1 MNNKLT
7 LPHTAWIALVA
18 SLGAVSPVLGQDNT
32 VVQQKK
38 TAQSQTA
45 DQIFTN
51 ADIYGHRESDSI
63 VTHRG
68 KIIFIGEHS
77 QAKAFQ
83 GQNTDVI
90 DLENAFVLPGFID
103 NHNHVFEAAS
113 ELGGNCELDS
123 EATLEEQIP
132 YLEACKIN
140 AETDGRGWLMGYGFS
155 LESTLDSDY
164 DYTPLEIIDSIFPD
178 RPVVIMEQTSHSMWV
193 NSKALKIARISQQS
207 PDPQGGAYLKD
218 PDSGKLNGILLDNA
232 GDQIMEMAW
241 NSQSELFEQ
250 SYQGLMFGLEEA
262 TAHGITTIGD
272 GRMYWKRGW
281 YDVWLE
287 AEQNQ
292 DLTARVSLRPWVY
305 PSMAIP
311 SQLEVFEKM
320 YSDDK
325 NRLLLV
331 DQVKMYSDGIFING
345 TAKTLAP
352 YLDTYLPQ
360 SPNGLNYIPPAQMK
374 EWLTALDKIG
384 FSAHIHAIGD
394 GAVRESLDAIES
406 VRKQGSQKPY
416 TLTHIELIND
426 EDVPRFKKQL
436 NVSADFQ
443 VGSDYV
449 ARHQHQ
455 WAEAF
460 LGARRAKAMMNLD
473 AILKTDANI
482 TLSSDWNVH
491 DINPLVGIA
500 NSLIMG
506 KTGLT
511 DIYTAI
517 DAYTLN
523 AAKSLGIED
532 ITGSIEVGKS
542 ADFAILDRDITTVS
556 ARQIAKTQ
564 VLMTVLRG
572 DVVYEKWNQQTRRI
586 GYHHTNENEPA
597 YSAGS
602 SVIHICILVLLRVG
616 LF

>member
-7 LPHTAWIALVA
+7 LPRTALAALVTM
-18 SLGAVSPVLGQDNT
+18 LGAVSPALAQAESAV
-32 VVQQKK
+32 
-38 TAQSQTA
+38 QSQAA

-63 VTHRG
+63 VTHDG
-68 KIIFIGEHS
+68 KIIFIGDLE
-77 QAKAFQ
+77 QTKTFQ

-90 DLENAFVLPGFID
+90 DLGNAFVLPGFID

-113 ELGGNCELDS
+113 ELGGACELDS

-140 AETDGRGWLMGYGFS
+140 ADSNGRGWLMGYGFS
-155 LESTLDSDY
+155 LESTLNSDSE
-164 DYTPLEIIDSIFPD
+164 YTPLEIIDSVFPD

-193 NSKALKIARISQQS
+193 NSKALKIARISPQS

-218 PDSGKLNGILLDNA
+218 PASGKLNGILLDNA

-250 SYQGLMFGLEEA
+250 SYQGLMYGLEEA
-262 TAHGITTIGD
+262 AAHGITTIGD

-305 PSMAIP
+305 PSMAMP

-320 YSDDK
+320 YSDNK
-325 NRLLLV
+325 SRLLLV

-352 YLDTYLPQ
+352 YLDTYLPN

-374 EWLTALDKIG
+374 QWLTALEKIG

-416 TLTHIELIND
+416 TLTHVELIND
-426 EDVPRFKKQL
+426 EDVPRFKQL
-436 NVSADFQ
+436 GVTADFQ

-449 ARHQHQ
+449 AQHDHE
-455 WAEAF
+455 WANAF

-523 AAKSLGIED
+523 AAKSLGIDD
-532 ITGSIEVGKS
+532 ITGTIEVGKS
-542 ADFAILDRDITTVS
+542 ADFAILDKDITTLS
-556 ARQIAKTQ
+556 ARGIAKTQ

-572 DVVYEKWNQQTRRI
+572 DVVYDAS
-586 GYHHTNENEPA
+586 H
-597 YSAGS
+597 
-602 SVIHICILVLLRVG
+602 
-616 LF
+616 

>member
-1 MNNKLT
+1 M
-7 LPHTAWIALVA
+7 AG
-18 SLGAVSPVLGQDNT
+18 SLAMAETS
-32 VVQQKK
+32 
-38 TAQSQTA
+38 S

-51 ADIYGHRESDSI
+51 AIIYGHYESDSI
-63 VTHRG
+63 AIKNG
-68 KIIFIGEHS
+68 KITFIGQKQSALEY
-77 QAKAFQ
+77 A
-83 GQNTDVI
+83 NTDTNII
-90 DLENAFVLPGFID
+90 DLKNAFVLPGFID

-123 EATLEEQIP
+123 EATLEEQIL

-140 AETDGRGWLMGYGFS
+140 AETDGRSWLMGYGFS
-155 LESTLDSDY
+155 LESTLDSDSK
-164 DYTPLEIIDSIFPD
+164 YTPLEIIDSVFPD
-178 RPVVIMEQTSHSMWV
+178 RPVVLMEQTSHSMWV

-218 PDSGKLNGILLDNA
+218 SSTGKLNGILLDNA

-262 TAHGITTIGD
+262 AAHGITTIGD

-325 NRLLLV
+325 SRLLLV

-360 SPNGLNYIPPAQMK
+360 SPNGLNYIPSAQMK
-374 EWLTALDKIG
+374 KWLTALDKIG

-416 TLTHIELIND
+416 TLTHVELIND
-426 EDVPRFKKQL
+426 EDVPRFKQL

-449 ARHQHQ
+449 AKHQHQ

-532 ITGSIEVGKS
+532 VTGSIEVGKS

-556 ARQIAKTQ
+556 ARQVAKTQ

-572 DVVYEKWNQQTRRI
+572 DVVYGK
-586 GYHHTNENEPA
+586 
-597 YSAGS
+597 
-602 SVIHICILVLLRVG
+602 
-616 LF
+616 

>member
-1 MNNKLT
+1 MKMHSKLKVRLLKQLVCT
-7 LPHTAWIALVA
+7 MGLATSLTVTASDSRV
-18 SLGAVSPVLGQDNT
+18 
-32 VVQQKK
+32 
-38 TAQSQTA
+38 
-45 DQIFTN
+45 FTD
-51 ADIYGHRESDSI
+51 AIIYGHYESNSI
-63 VTHRG
+63 VTQNG
-68 KIIFIGEHS
+68 KISFIGSEQ
-77 QAKAFQ
+77 QARQFASSDAEF
-83 GQNTDVI
+83 I
-90 DLENAFVLPGFID
+90 DLKQNFVLPGFID

-113 ELGGNCELDS
+113 ELGGTCELDS

-140 AETDGRGWLMGYGFS
+140 ADTVGRGWLMGYGFS
-155 LESTLDSDY
+155 LESTLDSDSE
-164 DYTPLEIIDSIFPD
+164 YTPLEIIDSVFPD

-193 NSKALKIARISQQS
+193 NSKALKIARISPQS

-218 PDSGKLNGILLDNA
+218 PASGKLNGILLDNA
-232 GDQIMEMAW
+232 GDQVMEMTW

-250 SYQGLMFGLEEA
+250 SYQGLMYGLEEA
-262 TAHGITTIGD
+262 AAHGITTIGD

-305 PSMAIP
+305 PSMAMP

-320 YSDDK
+320 YSDNK
-325 NRLLLV
+325 SRLLLV
-331 DQVKMYSDGIFING
+331 EQVKMYSDGIFING

-352 YLDTYLPQ
+352 YLDTYLPS

-374 EWLTALDKIG
+374 QWLTALEKIG

-416 TLTHIELIND
+416 TLTHVELIND
-426 EDVPRFKKQL
+426 EDVPRFKQL
-436 NVSADFQ
+436 GVTADFQ

-532 ITGSIEVGKS
+532 VTGSIEVGKS
-542 ADFAILDRDITTVS
+542 ADFAILDKDITTLS
-556 ARQIAKTQ
+556 ARGIAKTQ

-572 DVVYEKWNQQTRRI
+572 DVVYQNGE
-586 GYHHTNENEPA
+586 
-597 YSAGS
+597 
-602 SVIHICILVLLRVG
+602 
-616 LF
+616 

>member
-7 LPHTAWIALVA
+7 LPRTALAALVTM
-18 SLGAVSPVLGQDNT
+18 LGAVSPALAQAESAV
-32 VVQQKK
+32 
-38 TAQSQTA
+38 QSQAA

-63 VTHRG
+63 VTHDG
-68 KIIFIGEHS
+68 KIIFIGDLE
-77 QAKAFQ
+77 QTKTFQ

-90 DLENAFVLPGFID
+90 DLGNAFVLPGFID

-113 ELGGNCELDS
+113 ELGGACELDS

-140 AETDGRGWLMGYGFS
+140 ADSNGRGWLMGYGFS
-155 LESTLDSDY
+155 LESTLNSDSE
-164 DYTPLEIIDSIFPD
+164 YTPLEIIDSVFPD

-193 NSKALKIARISQQS
+193 NSKALKIARISPQS

-218 PDSGKLNGILLDNA
+218 PASGKLNGILLDNA
-232 GDQIMEMAW
+232 GDQVMEMAW

-250 SYQGLMFGLEEA
+250 SYQGLMYGLEEA
-262 TAHGITTIGD
+262 AAHGITTIGD

-305 PSMAIP
+305 PSMAMP

-325 NRLLLV
+325 SRLLLV

-352 YLDTYLPQ
+352 YLDTYLPN

-374 EWLTALDKIG
+374 QWLTALEKIG

-416 TLTHIELIND
+416 TLTHVELIND
-426 EDVPRFKKQL
+426 VDVPRFKQL
-436 NVSADFQ
+436 GVTADFQ

-449 ARHQHQ
+449 AQHDHE
-455 WAEAF
+455 WANAF

-506 KTGLT
+506 KSGLT

-523 AAKSLGIED
+523 AAKSLGIEN

-542 ADFAILDRDITTVS
+542 ADFTILDKDITTLS
-556 ARQIAKTQ
+556 ARGIAKTQ

-572 DVVYEKWNQQTRRI
+572 DVVYDAS
-586 GYHHTNENEPA
+586 H
-597 YSAGS
+597 
-602 SVIHICILVLLRVG
+602 
-616 LF
+616 

>member
-7 LPHTAWIALVA
+7 LPRTAWIALLA
-18 SLGAVSPVLGQDNT
+18 SLGAVSPAFGQDNT
-32 VVQQKK
+32 VVQEKT

-63 VTHRG
+63 VTHKG
-68 KIIFIGEHS
+68 KIIFIGERS

-83 GQNTDVI
+83 GQSTDVI

-155 LESTLDSDY
+155 LESTLDSDSE
-164 DYTPLEIIDSIFPD
+164 YTPLEIIDSIFPD

-207 PDPQGGAYLKD
+207 TAPQGGAYLKD
-218 PDSGKLNGILLDNA
+218 SDSGKLNGILLDNA

-262 TAHGITTIGD
+262 AAHGITTIGD

-325 NRLLLV
+325 SRLLLV

-374 EWLTALDKIG
+374 EWLSALDKIG

-426 EDVPRFKKQL
+426 EDVPRFKQL

-443 VGSDYV
+443 VGSDYI
-449 ARHQHQ
+449 AKHQHQ

-517 DAYTLN
+517 DAYTIN
-523 AAKSLGIED
+523 AAKSLGIEGV
-532 ITGSIEVGKS
+532 TGSIEVGKS
-542 ADFAILDRDITTVS
+542 ADFAILDRDITTLS
-556 ARQIAKTQ
+556 ARGIAKTQ

-572 DVVYEKWNQQTRRI
+572 DVVYEK
-586 GYHHTNENEPA
+586 
-597 YSAGS
+597 
-602 SVIHICILVLLRVG
+602 
-616 LF
+616 

>member
-1 MNNKLT
+1 MGLATSLT
-7 LPHTAWIALVA
+7 VTASDSRV
-18 SLGAVSPVLGQDNT
+18 
-32 VVQQKK
+32 
-38 TAQSQTA
+38 
-45 DQIFTN
+45 FTD
-51 ADIYGHRESDSI
+51 AIIYGHYESNSI
-63 VTHRG
+63 VTQNG
-68 KIIFIGEHS
+68 KISFIGSEQ
-77 QAKAFQ
+77 QARQFASSDAEF
-83 GQNTDVI
+83 I
-90 DLENAFVLPGFID
+90 DLKQNFVLPGFID

-113 ELGGNCELDS
+113 ELGGTCELDS
-123 EATLEEQIP
+123 EATLEEQIL

-140 AETDGRGWLMGYGFS
+140 ADTVGRGWLMGYGFS
-155 LESTLDSDY
+155 LESTLDSDSE
-164 DYTPLEIIDSIFPD
+164 YTPLEIIDSVFPD

-193 NSKALKIARISQQS
+193 NSKALKIARISPQS

-218 PDSGKLNGILLDNA
+218 PASGKLNGILLDNA
-232 GDQIMEMAW
+232 GDQVMEMAW

-250 SYQGLMFGLEEA
+250 SYQGLMYGLEEA
-262 TAHGITTIGD
+262 AAHGITTIGD

-305 PSMAIP
+305 PSMAMP

-320 YSDDK
+320 YSDNK
-325 NRLLLV
+325 SRLLLV
-331 DQVKMYSDGIFING
+331 EQVKMYSDGIFING

-352 YLDTYLPQ
+352 YLDTYLPS

-374 EWLTALDKIG
+374 QWLTALEKIG

-416 TLTHIELIND
+416 TLTHVELIND
-426 EDVPRFKKQL
+426 EDVPRFKQL
-436 NVSADFQ
+436 GVTADFQ

-532 ITGSIEVGKS
+532 VTGSIEVGKS
-542 ADFAILDRDITTVS
+542 ADFAILDKDITTLS
-556 ARQIAKTQ
+556 ARGIAKTQ

-572 DVVYEKWNQQTRRI
+572 DVVYQNGE
-586 GYHHTNENEPA
+586 
-597 YSAGS
+597 
-602 SVIHICILVLLRVG
+602 
-616 LF
+616 

>member
-1 MNNKLT
+1 MGLATSLT
-7 LPHTAWIALVA
+7 VTASDSRV
-18 SLGAVSPVLGQDNT
+18 
-32 VVQQKK
+32 
-38 TAQSQTA
+38 
-45 DQIFTN
+45 FTD
-51 ADIYGHRESDSI
+51 AIIYGHYESNSI
-63 VTHRG
+63 VTQNG
-68 KIIFIGEHS
+68 KISFIGSEQ
-77 QAKAFQ
+77 QARQFASSDAEF
-83 GQNTDVI
+83 I
-90 DLENAFVLPGFID
+90 DLKQNFVLPGFID

-113 ELGGNCELDS
+113 ELGGTCELDS

-140 AETDGRGWLMGYGFS
+140 ADTVGRGWLMGYGFS
-155 LESTLDSDY
+155 LESTLDSDSE
-164 DYTPLEIIDSIFPD
+164 YTPLEIIDSVFPD

-193 NSKALKIARISQQS
+193 NSKALKIARISPQS

-218 PDSGKLNGILLDNA
+218 PASGKLNGILLDNA
-232 GDQIMEMAW
+232 GDQVMEMAW

-250 SYQGLMFGLEEA
+250 SYQGLMYGLEEA
-262 TAHGITTIGD
+262 AAHGITTIGD

-305 PSMAIP
+305 PSMALP

-325 NRLLLV
+325 SRLLLV
-331 DQVKMYSDGIFING
+331 EQVKMYSDGIFING

-352 YLDTYLPQ
+352 YLDTYLPS

-374 EWLTALDKIG
+374 QWLTALEKIG

-416 TLTHIELIND
+416 TLTHVELIND
-426 EDVPRFKKQL
+426 EDVPRFKQL
-436 NVSADFQ
+436 GVTADFQ

-449 ARHQHQ
+449 AQHNHE
-455 WAEAF
+455 WANAF

-523 AAKSLGIED
+523 AAKSLGIDD
-532 ITGSIEVGKS
+532 ITGTIEVGKS
-542 ADFAILDRDITTVS
+542 ADFAILDKDITTLS
-556 ARQIAKTQ
+556 ARGIAKTQ

-572 DVVYEKWNQQTRRI
+572 DVVYQNGE
-586 GYHHTNENEPA
+586 
-597 YSAGS
+597 
-602 SVIHICILVLLRVG
+602 
-616 LF
+616 

>member
-7 LPHTAWIALVA
+7 LPRTALAALITM
-18 SLGAVSPVLGQDNT
+18 LGAVSPALAQAESA
-32 VVQQKK
+32 VQNQ
-38 TAQSQTA
+38 AA

-63 VTHRG
+63 VTHNG
-68 KIIFIGEHS
+68 KIIFIGDLE
-77 QAKAFQ
+77 QAKTFQ

-90 DLENAFVLPGFID
+90 DLGNAFVLPGFID
-103 NHNHVFEAAS
+103 NHNHVFESAS
-113 ELGGNCELDS
+113 ELGGTCELDS

-140 AETDGRGWLMGYGFS
+140 ADSNGRGWLMGYGFS
-155 LESTLDSDY
+155 LESTLNSDSE
-164 DYTPLEIIDSIFPD
+164 YTPLEIIDSVFPD

-193 NSKALKIARISQQS
+193 NSKALKIARISPQS

-218 PDSGKLNGILLDNA
+218 PASGKLNGILLDNA

-250 SYQGLMFGLEEA
+250 SYQGLMYGLEEA
-262 TAHGITTIGD
+262 AAHGITTIGD

-305 PSMAIP
+305 PSMAMP

-320 YSDDK
+320 YSDNK
-325 NRLLLV
+325 SRLLLV

-352 YLDTYLPQ
+352 YLDTYLPN

-374 EWLTALDKIG
+374 QWLTALEKIG

-416 TLTHIELIND
+416 TLTHVELIND
-426 EDVPRFKKQL
+426 EDVPRFKQL
-436 NVSADFQ
+436 GVTADFQ

-449 ARHQHQ
+449 AQHDHE
-455 WAEAF
+455 WANAF

-506 KTGLT
+506 KSGLT

-523 AAKSLGIED
+523 AAKSLGIEN
-532 ITGSIEVGKS
+532 ITGSIEVSKS
-542 ADFAILDRDITTVS
+542 ADFTILDKDITTLS
-556 ARQIAKTQ
+556 ARGIAKTQ

-572 DVVYEKWNQQTRRI
+572 DVVYDAS
-586 GYHHTNENEPA
+586 H
-597 YSAGS
+597 
-602 SVIHICILVLLRVG
+602 
-616 LF
+616 

>member
-1 MNNKLT
+1 MIEHLLKKS
-7 LPHTAWIALVA
+7 LPFSVLVGVLYLGTSMVG
-18 SLGAVSPVLGQDNT
+18 SLAMAETS
-32 VVQQKK
+32 
-38 TAQSQTA
+38 S

-51 ADIYGHRESDSI
+51 AIIYGHYESDSI
-63 VTHRG
+63 AIKNG
-68 KIIFIGEHS
+68 KITFIGQKQSALEY
-77 QAKAFQ
+77 A
-83 GQNTDVI
+83 NTDTNII

-155 LESTLDSDY
+155 LESTLDSDSK
-164 DYTPLEIIDSIFPD
+164 YTPLEIIDSVFPD
-178 RPVVIMEQTSHSMWV
+178 RPVVIMEQTSHSMWI
-193 NSKALKIARISQQS
+193 NSKALKIARINQQS
-207 PDPQGGAYLKD
+207 PEPQGGAYLKD
-218 PDSGKLNGILLDNA
+218 SSTGKLNGILLDNA

-262 TAHGITTIGD
+262 AAHGITTIGD

-325 NRLLLV
+325 SRLLLV

-406 VRKQGSQKPY
+406 IRKQGSTKPY
-416 TLTHIELIND
+416 TLTHVELIND
-426 EDVPRFKKQL
+426 EDVPRFKQL

-449 ARHQHQ
+449 AKHQHQ

-517 DAYTLN
+517 DAYTIN
-523 AAKSLGIED
+523 AASSLGIED

-556 ARQIAKTQ
+556 ARQVAKTQ

-572 DVVYEKWNQQTRRI
+572 NVVYEK
-586 GYHHTNENEPA
+586 
-597 YSAGS
+597 
-602 SVIHICILVLLRVG
+602 
-616 LF
+616 

>member
-7 LPHTAWIALVA
+7 LPRTALAALVTM
-18 SLGAVSPVLGQDNT
+18 LGAVSPALAQAESAV
-32 VVQQKK
+32 
-38 TAQSQTA
+38 QSQAA

-63 VTHRG
+63 VTHDG
-68 KIIFIGEHS
+68 KIIFIGDLE
-77 QAKAFQ
+77 QTKTFQ

-90 DLENAFVLPGFID
+90 DLGNAFVLPGFID

-113 ELGGNCELDS
+113 ELGGACELDS

-140 AETDGRGWLMGYGFS
+140 ADSNGRGWLMGYGFS
-155 LESTLDSDY
+155 LESTLNSDSE
-164 DYTPLEIIDSIFPD
+164 YTPLEIIDSVFPD

-193 NSKALKIARISQQS
+193 NSKALKIARISPQS

-218 PDSGKLNGILLDNA
+218 PASGKLNGILLDNA

-250 SYQGLMFGLEEA
+250 SYQGLMYGLEEA
-262 TAHGITTIGD
+262 AAHGITTIGD

-305 PSMAIP
+305 PSMAMP

-320 YSDDK
+320 YSDNK
-325 NRLLLV
+325 SRLLLV

-352 YLDTYLPQ
+352 YLDTYLPN

-374 EWLTALDKIG
+374 QWLTALEKIG

-416 TLTHIELIND
+416 TLTHVELIND
-426 EDVPRFKKQL
+426 EDVPRFKQL
-436 NVSADFQ
+436 GVTADFQ

-449 ARHQHQ
+449 AQHDHE
-455 WAEAF
+455 WANAF

-506 KTGLT
+506 KSGLT

-523 AAKSLGIED
+523 AAKSLGIEN
-532 ITGSIEVGKS
+532 ITGSIEVSKS
-542 ADFAILDRDITTVS
+542 ADFTILDKDIATLS
-556 ARQIAKTQ
+556 ARGIAKTQ

-572 DVVYEKWNQQTRRI
+572 DVVYDAS
-586 GYHHTNENEPA
+586 H
-597 YSAGS
+597 
-602 SVIHICILVLLRVG
+602 
-616 LF
+616 

>member
-1 MNNKLT
+1 MKMHSKLKVRLLKQLVCT
-7 LPHTAWIALVA
+7 MGLATSLTVTASDSRV
-18 SLGAVSPVLGQDNT
+18 
-32 VVQQKK
+32 
-38 TAQSQTA
+38 
-45 DQIFTN
+45 FTD
-51 ADIYGHRESDSI
+51 AIIYGHYESNSI
-63 VTHRG
+63 VTQNG
-68 KIIFIGEHS
+68 KISFIGSEQ
-77 QAKAFQ
+77 QARQFASSDAEF
-83 GQNTDVI
+83 I
-90 DLENAFVLPGFID
+90 DLKQNFVLPGFID

-113 ELGGNCELDS
+113 ELGGTCELDS

-140 AETDGRGWLMGYGFS
+140 ADTVGRGWLMGYGFS
-155 LESTLDSDY
+155 LESTLDSDSE
-164 DYTPLEIIDSIFPD
+164 YTPLEIIDSVFPD

-193 NSKALKIARISQQS
+193 NSKALKIARISPQS

-218 PDSGKLNGILLDNA
+218 PASGKLNGILLDNA
-232 GDQIMEMAW
+232 GDQVMEMAW

-250 SYQGLMFGLEEA
+250 SYQGLMYGLEEA
-262 TAHGITTIGD
+262 AAHGITTIGD

-305 PSMAIP
+305 PSMALP

-325 NRLLLV
+325 SRLLLV
-331 DQVKMYSDGIFING
+331 EQVKMYSDGIFING

-352 YLDTYLPQ
+352 YLDTYLPS

-374 EWLTALDKIG
+374 QWLTALEKIG

-416 TLTHIELIND
+416 TLTHVELIND
-426 EDVPRFKKQL
+426 EDVPRFKQL
-436 NVSADFQ
+436 GVTADFQ

-449 ARHQHQ
+449 AQHNHE
-455 WAEAF
+455 WANAF

-523 AAKSLGIED
+523 AAKSLGIDD
-532 ITGSIEVGKS
+532 ITGTIEVGKS
-542 ADFAILDRDITTVS
+542 ADFAILDKDITTLS
-556 ARQIAKTQ
+556 ARGIAKTQ

-572 DVVYEKWNQQTRRI
+572 DVVYQNGE
-586 GYHHTNENEPA
+586 
-597 YSAGS
+597 
-602 SVIHICILVLLRVG
+602 
-616 LF
+616 

>member
-7 LPHTAWIALVA
+7 LPRTALAILIAGL
-18 SLGAVSPVLGQDNT
+18 SAVSPTLAQASAANQD
-32 VVQQKK
+32 Q
-38 TAQSQTA
+38 AA

-63 VTHRG
+63 VTHNG
-68 KIIFIGEHS
+68 KIIFIGDHS

-140 AETDGRGWLMGYGFS
+140 ADTDGRGWLMGYGFS
-155 LESTLDSDY
+155 LESTLDSDSE
-164 DYTPLEIIDSIFPD
+164 YTPLEIIDSIFPD

-262 TAHGITTIGD
+262 AAHGITTIGD

-287 AEQNQ
+287 AERNQ

-325 NRLLLV
+325 SRLLLV

-352 YLDTYLPQ
+352 YLDTYLPK

-374 EWLTALDKIG
+374 EWLSALDKIG

-406 VRKQGSQKPY
+406 VRQQGSQKPY
-416 TLTHIELIND
+416 TLTHVELIND
-426 EDVPRFKKQL
+426 EDVPRFKQL

-443 VGSDYV
+443 VGSDYI

-500 NSLIMG
+500 NSLIMD

-517 DAYTLN
+517 
-523 AAKSLGIED
+523 
-532 ITGSIEVGKS
+532 
-542 ADFAILDRDITTVS
+542 
-556 ARQIAKTQ
+556 
-564 VLMTVLRG
+564 
-572 DVVYEKWNQQTRRI
+572 
-586 GYHHTNENEPA
+586 
-597 YSAGS
+597 
-602 SVIHICILVLLRVG
+602 
-616 LF
+616 

>member
-1 MNNKLT
+1 MKMHSKLKVRLLKQLVCT
-7 LPHTAWIALVA
+7 MGLATSLTVTASDSRV
-18 SLGAVSPVLGQDNT
+18 
-32 VVQQKK
+32 
-38 TAQSQTA
+38 
-45 DQIFTN
+45 FTD
-51 ADIYGHRESDSI
+51 AIIYGHYESNSI
-63 VTHRG
+63 VTQNG
-68 KIIFIGEHS
+68 KISFIGSEQ
-77 QAKAFQ
+77 QARQFASSDAEF
-83 GQNTDVI
+83 I
-90 DLENAFVLPGFID
+90 DLKQNFVLPGFID

-113 ELGGNCELDS
+113 ELGGTCELDS

-155 LESTLDSDY
+155 LESTLDSDSE
-164 DYTPLEIIDSIFPD
+164 YTPLEIIDSIFPD

-207 PDPQGGAYLKD
+207 PAPQGGAYLKD
-218 PDSGKLNGILLDNA
+218 SDSGKLNGILLDNA

-262 TAHGITTIGD
+262 AAHGITTIGD

-325 NRLLLV
+325 SRLLLV

-374 EWLTALDKIG
+374 EWLSALDKIG

-426 EDVPRFKKQL
+426 EDVPRFKQL

-443 VGSDYV
+443 VGSDYI
-449 ARHQHQ
+449 AKHQHQ

-517 DAYTLN
+517 DAYTIN

-532 ITGSIEVGKS
+532 VTGSIEVGKS

-556 ARQIAKTQ
+556 ARQTAKTQ

-572 DVVYEKWNQQTRRI
+572 DVVYD
-586 GYHHTNENEPA
+586 
-597 YSAGS
+597 GS
-602 SVIHICILVLLRVG
+602 K
-616 LF
+616 

>member
-7 LPHTAWIALVA
+7 LPHTALAILIAGL
-18 SLGAVSPVLGQDNT
+18 SAVSPALAQANAANQD
-32 VVQQKK
+32 Q
-38 TAQSQTA
+38 AA

-63 VTHRG
+63 VTHNG
-68 KIIFIGEHS
+68 KIIFIGDHE
-77 QAKAFQ
+77 QAQTFK
-83 GQNTDVI
+83 GLNTDVI
-90 DLENAFVLPGFID
+90 DLENTFVLPGFID

-140 AETDGRGWLMGYGFS
+140 AETNGRGWLMGYGFS
-155 LESTLDSDY
+155 LESTLDSDSE
-164 DYTPLEIIDSIFPD
+164 YTPLEIIDSVFPD

-193 NSKALKIARISQQS
+193 NSKALKIARISPQS
-207 PDPQGGAYLKD
+207 SDPQGGAYLKD
-218 PDSGKLNGILLDNA
+218 QDSGKLNGILLDNA

-250 SYQGLMFGLEEA
+250 SYQGLMYGLEEA
-262 TAHGITTIGD
+262 AAHGITTIGD
-272 GRMYWKRGW
+272 GRLYWKRGW

-305 PSMAIP
+305 PSMAMP

-352 YLDTYLPQ
+352 YLDTYLPS

-374 EWLTALDKIG
+374 QWLTALEKIG

-416 TLTHIELIND
+416 TLTHVELIND
-426 EDVPRFKKQL
+426 EDVPRFKQL
-436 NVSADFQ
+436 DVSADFQ

-449 ARHQHQ
+449 AQHDHE
-455 WAEAF
+455 WANAF

-523 AAKSLGIED
+523 AAKSLGIDD
-532 ITGSIEVGKS
+532 ITGTIEVGKS
-542 ADFAILDRDITTVS
+542 ADFAILDKDITTLS
-556 ARQIAKTQ
+556 ARGIAKTQ

-572 DVVYEKWNQQTRRI
+572 KIVF
-586 GYHHTNENEPA
+586 EN
-597 YSAGS
+597 SK
-602 SVIHICILVLLRVG
+602 
-616 LF
+616 

>member
-1 MNNKLT
+1 MIKHFLKKS
-7 LPHTAWIALVA
+7 LPFSVLVGALYLGTSMVG
-18 SLGAVSPVLGQDNT
+18 SLIMAETS
-32 VVQQKK
+32 
-38 TAQSQTA
+38 S

-51 ADIYGHRESDSI
+51 AIIYGHYESDSI
-63 VTHRG
+63 AIKNG
-68 KIIFIGEHS
+68 KIIFIGQKQSALEY
-77 QAKAFQ
+77 A
-83 GQNTDVI
+83 NTDTNII
-90 DLENAFVLPGFID
+90 DLQQRFVLPGFID

-155 LESTLDSDY
+155 LGSTLDSDSE
-164 DYTPLEIIDSIFPD
+164 YTPLEIIDSVFPD

-218 PDSGKLNGILLDNA
+218 SSTGELNGILLDNA

-262 TAHGITTIGD
+262 AAHGITTIGD

-325 NRLLLV
+325 SRLLLA

-406 VRKQGSQKPY
+406 IRKQGSQKPY
-416 TLTHIELIND
+416 TLTHVELIND
-426 EDVPRFKKQL
+426 KDVPRFKQL

-449 ARHQHQ
+449 AKHQHQ

-542 ADFAILDRDITTVS
+542 ADFAILERDITTLS

-564 VLMTVLRG
+564 ILMTVLRG
-572 DVVYEKWNQQTRRI
+572 EIVYEDTQ
-586 GYHHTNENEPA
+586 
-597 YSAGS
+597 
-602 SVIHICILVLLRVG
+602 
-616 LF
+616 

>member
-7 LPHTAWIALVA
+7 LPRTALAALITM
-18 SLGAVSPVLGQDNT
+18 LGAVSPALAQAESA
-32 VVQQKK
+32 VQNQ
-38 TAQSQTA
+38 AA

-63 VTHRG
+63 ITHDG
-68 KIIFIGEHS
+68 KIIFIGDLE
-77 QAKAFQ
+77 QTKTFQ

-90 DLENAFVLPGFID
+90 DLGNAFVLPGFID

-113 ELGGNCELDS
+113 ELGGACELDS

-140 AETDGRGWLMGYGFS
+140 ADSNGRGWLMGYGFS
-155 LESTLDSDY
+155 LESTLNSDSE
-164 DYTPLEIIDSIFPD
+164 YTPLEIIDSVFPD

-193 NSKALKIARISQQS
+193 NSKALKIARISPQS

-218 PDSGKLNGILLDNA
+218 PASGKLNGILLDNA

-241 NSQSELFEQ
+241 NNQSELFEQ
-250 SYQGLMFGLEEA
+250 SYQGLMYGLEEA
-262 TAHGITTIGD
+262 AAHGITTIGD

-305 PSMAIP
+305 PSMAMP

-320 YSDDK
+320 YSDNK
-325 NRLLLV
+325 SRLLLV

-352 YLDTYLPQ
+352 YLDTYLPN

-374 EWLTALDKIG
+374 QWLTALEKIG

-416 TLTHIELIND
+416 TLTHVELIND
-426 EDVPRFKKQL
+426 EDVPRFKQL
-436 NVSADFQ
+436 GVTADFQ

-449 ARHQHQ
+449 AQHDHE
-455 WAEAF
+455 WANAF

-506 KTGLT
+506 KSGLT

-523 AAKSLGIED
+523 AAKSLGIEN
-532 ITGSIEVGKS
+532 ITGSIEVSKS
-542 ADFAILDRDITTVS
+542 ADFTILDKDITTLS
-556 ARQIAKTQ
+556 ARGIAKTQ

-572 DVVYEKWNQQTRRI
+572 DVVYDAS
-586 GYHHTNENEPA
+586 H
-597 YSAGS
+597 
-602 SVIHICILVLLRVG
+602 
-616 LF
+616 

>member
-1 MNNKLT
+1 M
-7 LPHTAWIALVA
+7 
-18 SLGAVSPVLGQDNT
+18 D
-32 VVQQKK
+32 K
-38 TAQSQTA
+38 TTPLCNRKQRPKARLQI
-45 DQIFTN
+45 QIFTN

-63 VTHRG
+63 VTHKG
-68 KIIFIGEHS
+68 KIIFIGDHS

-123 EATLEEQIP
+123 EAILEEQIP

-140 AETDGRGWLMGYGFS
+140 ADTDGRGWLIGYGFS
-155 LESTLDSDY
+155 LESTLDSDSE
-164 DYTPLEIIDSIFPD
+164 YTPLEIIDSIFPD
-178 RPVVIMEQTSHSMWV
+178 HPVV
-193 NSKALKIARISQQS
+193 
-207 PDPQGGAYLKD
+207 
-218 PDSGKLNGILLDNA
+218 
-232 GDQIMEMAW
+232 IMEMAW
-241 NSQSELFEQ
+241 NSQNELFEQ

-262 TAHGITTIGD
+262 AAHGITTIGD

-305 PSMAIP
+305 PSMAMP

-325 NRLLLV
+325 SRLLLV

-352 YLDTYLPQ
+352 YLDTYLPL
-360 SPNGLNYIPPAQMK
+360 SPNGLNYIPPEQMK
-374 EWLTALDKIG
+374 EWLTALEKIG

-406 VRKQGSQKPY
+406 IRKQGSTKPY
-416 TLTHIELIND
+416 TLTHVELIND
-426 EDVPRFKKQL
+426 EDVPRFRQL
-436 NVSADFQ
+436 DVTADFQ

-517 DAYTLN
+517 DAYTIN
-523 AAKSLGIED
+523 AASSLGID
-532 ITGSIEVGKS
+532 DVTGSIEVGKS
-542 ADFAILDRDITTVS
+542 ADFAILNKDITTVS

-572 DVVYEKWNQQTRRI
+572 DVVYVQNDVYFK
-586 GYHHTNENEPA
+586 
-597 YSAGS
+597 
-602 SVIHICILVLLRVG
+602 
-616 LF
+616 

>member
-7 LPHTAWIALVA
+7 LPRTALAALITM
-18 SLGAVSPVLGQDNT
+18 LGAVSPALAQAESA
-32 VVQQKK
+32 VQNQ
-38 TAQSQTA
+38 AA

-63 VTHRG
+63 VTHNG
-68 KIIFIGEHS
+68 KIIFIGDLE
-77 QAKAFQ
+77 QAKTFQ

-90 DLENAFVLPGFID
+90 DLGNAFVLPGFID
-103 NHNHVFEAAS
+103 NHNHVFESAS
-113 ELGGNCELDS
+113 ELGGTCELDS

-140 AETDGRGWLMGYGFS
+140 ADSNGRGWLMGYGFS
-155 LESTLDSDY
+155 LESTLNSDSE
-164 DYTPLEIIDSIFPD
+164 YTPLEIIDSVFPD

-193 NSKALKIARISQQS
+193 NSKALKIARISPQS

-218 PDSGKLNGILLDNA
+218 PASGKLNGILLDNA

-250 SYQGLMFGLEEA
+250 SYQGLMYGLEEA
-262 TAHGITTIGD
+262 AAHGITTIGD

-305 PSMAIP
+305 PSMAMP

-320 YSDDK
+320 YSDNK
-325 NRLLLV
+325 SRLLLV

-352 YLDTYLPQ
+352 YLDTYLPN

-374 EWLTALDKIG
+374 QWLTALEKIG

-416 TLTHIELIND
+416 TLTHVELIND
-426 EDVPRFKKQL
+426 EDVPRFKQL
-436 NVSADFQ
+436 GVTADFQ

-449 ARHQHQ
+449 AQHDHE
-455 WAEAF
+455 WANAF

-506 KTGLT
+506 KSGLT

-523 AAKSLGIED
+523 AAKSLGIEN

-542 ADFAILDRDITTVS
+542 ADFTILDKDITTLS
-556 ARQIAKTQ
+556 ARGIAKTQ

-572 DVVYEKWNQQTRRI
+572 DVVYDAS
-586 GYHHTNENEPA
+586 H
-597 YSAGS
+597 
-602 SVIHICILVLLRVG
+602 
-616 LF
+616 

>member
-32 VVQQKK
+32 VVQQKT

-164 DYTPLEIIDSIFPD
+164 DYTPLEEIIDSIFPD

-207 PDPQGGAYLKD
+207 PAPQGGAYLKD
-218 PDSGKLNGILLDNA
+218 QDNGKLNGILLDNA

-262 TAHGITTIGD
+262 AAHGITTIGD

-360 SPNGLNYIPPAQMK
+360 SPNGLNYIPPAQMT

-406 VRKQGSQKPY
+406 IRKQGSTKPY
-416 TLTHIELIND
+416 TLTHVELIND
-426 EDVPRFKKQL
+426 EDVPRFRQL
-436 NVSADFQ
+436 DVTADFQ

-572 DVVYEKWNQQTRRI
+572 DVVYEK
-586 GYHHTNENEPA
+586 
-597 YSAGS
+597 
-602 SVIHICILVLLRVG
+602 
-616 LF
+616 

>member
-7 LPHTAWIALVA
+7 LPHTALAALITM
-18 SLGAVSPVLGQDNT
+18 LGAVSPALAQAESA
-32 VVQQKK
+32 VQNQ
-38 TAQSQTA
+38 AA

-63 VTHRG
+63 VTHNG
-68 KIIFIGEHS
+68 KIIFIGDLE
-77 QAKAFQ
+77 QAKTFQ

-90 DLENAFVLPGFID
+90 DLGNTFVLPGFID

-113 ELGGNCELDS
+113 ELGGTCELDS

-140 AETDGRGWLMGYGFS
+140 ADSNGRGWLMGYGFS
-155 LESTLDSDY
+155 LESTVNSDSE
-164 DYTPLEIIDSIFPD
+164 YTPLEIIDSVFPD

-193 NSKALKIARISQQS
+193 NSKALKIARISPQS

-218 PDSGKLNGILLDNA
+218 PTSGKLNGILLDNA
-232 GDQIMEMAW
+232 GDQVMEMAW

-250 SYQGLMFGLEEA
+250 SYQGLMYGLEEA
-262 TAHGITTIGD
+262 AAHGITTIGD

-305 PSMAIP
+305 PSMAMP

-325 NRLLLV
+325 SRLLLV

-352 YLDTYLPQ
+352 YLDTYLPN

-374 EWLTALDKIG
+374 QWLTALEKIG

-394 GAVRESLDAIES
+394 GAVRESLDAIEG
-406 VRKQGSQKPY
+406 VRKQGSKKPY
-416 TLTHIELIND
+416 TLTHVELINN
-426 EDVPRFKKQL
+426 EDVPRFKQL
-436 NVSADFQ
+436 GVTADFQ

-449 ARHQHQ
+449 ARHDHE
-455 WAEAF
+455 WATAF

-523 AAKSLGIED
+523 AAKSLGIDD
-532 ITGSIEVGKS
+532 ITGTIEVGKS
-542 ADFAILDRDITTVS
+542 ADFAILNKDITTLS
-556 ARQIAKTQ
+556 ARGIAKTQ

-572 DVVYEKWNQQTRRI
+572 DVVYQNGE
-586 GYHHTNENEPA
+586 
-597 YSAGS
+597 
-602 SVIHICILVLLRVG
+602 
-616 LF
+616 

>member
-1 MNNKLT
+1 MKMHSKLKVRLLKQLVCT
-7 LPHTAWIALVA
+7 MGLATSLTVTASDSRV
-18 SLGAVSPVLGQDNT
+18 
-32 VVQQKK
+32 
-38 TAQSQTA
+38 
-45 DQIFTN
+45 FTD
-51 ADIYGHRESDSI
+51 AIIYGHYESNSI
-63 VTHRG
+63 VTQNG
-68 KIIFIGEHS
+68 KISFIGSEQ
-77 QAKAFQ
+77 QARQFASSDAEF
-83 GQNTDVI
+83 I
-90 DLENAFVLPGFID
+90 DLKQNFVLPGFID

-113 ELGGNCELDS
+113 ELGGTCELDS

-140 AETDGRGWLMGYGFS
+140 ADTVGRGWLMGYGFS
-155 LESTLDSDY
+155 LESTLDSDSE
-164 DYTPLEIIDSIFPD
+164 YTPLEIIDSVFPE

-193 NSKALKIARISQQS
+193 NSKAQKIARISPQS

-218 PDSGKLNGILLDNA
+218 PASGKLNGILLDNA
-232 GDQIMEMAW
+232 GDQVMEMTW

-250 SYQGLMFGLEEA
+250 SYQGLMYGLEEA
-262 TAHGITTIGD
+262 AAHGITTIGD

-305 PSMAIP
+305 PSMAMP

-325 NRLLLV
+325 SRLLLV
-331 DQVKMYSDGIFING
+331 EQVKMYSDGIFING

-352 YLDTYLPQ
+352 YLDTYLPS

-374 EWLTALDKIG
+374 QWLTALEKIG

-416 TLTHIELIND
+416 TLTHVELIND
-426 EDVPRFKKQL
+426 EDVPRFKQL

-449 ARHQHQ
+449 AKHQHQ

-460 LGARRAKAMMNLD
+460 LGARRTKAMMNLD

-517 DAYTLN
+517 DAYTIN

-532 ITGSIEVGKS
+532 VTGSIEVGKS

-572 DVVYEKWNQQTRRI
+572 DVVYVQNDVYFKE
-586 GYHHTNENEPA
+586 
-597 YSAGS
+597 
-602 SVIHICILVLLRVG
+602 
-616 LF
+616 

>member
-7 LPHTAWIALVA
+7 LPRTALAALITM
-18 SLGAVSPVLGQDNT
+18 LGAVSPALAQAKSAV
-32 VVQQKK
+32 
-38 TAQSQTA
+38 QSQAA
-45 DQIFTN
+45 DQVFIN

-63 VTHRG
+63 VTHNG
-68 KIIFIGEHS
+68 KIIFIGDLE
-77 QAKAFQ
+77 QAKTFQ

-90 DLENAFVLPGFID
+90 DLGNAFVLPGFID

-113 ELGGNCELDS
+113 ELGGTCELDS

-140 AETDGRGWLMGYGFS
+140 ADSNGRGWLMGYGFS
-155 LESTLDSDY
+155 LESTINSDSE
-164 DYTPLEIIDSIFPD
+164 YTPLEIIDSVFPD
-178 RPVVIMEQTSHSMWV
+178 RPVVIMDQTSHSMWV
-193 NSKALKIARISQQS
+193 NSKALKIARISPQS

-218 PDSGKLNGILLDNA
+218 PSGGMLNGILLDNA
-232 GDQIMEMAW
+232 GDQVMEMAW

-250 SYQGLMFGLEEA
+250 SYQGLMYGLEEA
-262 TAHGITTIGD
+262 AAHGITTIGD

-305 PSMAIP
+305 PSMAMP

-320 YSDDK
+320 YSDEK

-352 YLDTYLPQ
+352 YLDTYLPN

-374 EWLTALDKIG
+374 QWLTALEKIG

-406 VRKQGSQKPY
+406 VRKQGSKKPY
-416 TLTHIELIND
+416 TLTHVELIND
-426 EDVPRFKKQL
+426 EDVPRFQQL
-436 NVSADFQ
+436 GVTADFQ

-449 ARHQHQ
+449 AQHDHE
-455 WAEAF
+455 WANAF

-523 AAKSLGIED
+523 AAKSLGIDD
-532 ITGSIEVGKS
+532 ITGTIEVGKS
-542 ADFAILDRDITTVS
+542 ADFAILDKDITTLS
-556 ARQIAKTQ
+556 ARGIAKTQ

-572 DVVYEKWNQQTRRI
+572 DVVYDAS
-586 GYHHTNENEPA
+586 H
-597 YSAGS
+597 
-602 SVIHICILVLLRVG
+602 
-616 LF
+616 

>member
-1 MNNKLT
+1 M
-7 LPHTAWIALVA
+7 AG
-18 SLGAVSPVLGQDNT
+18 SLAMAETS
-32 VVQQKK
+32 
-38 TAQSQTA
+38 S

-51 ADIYGHRESDSI
+51 AIIYGHYESDSI
-63 VTHRG
+63 AIKNG
-68 KIIFIGEHS
+68 KITFIGQKQSALEY
-77 QAKAFQ
+77 A
-83 GQNTDVI
+83 NTDTNII

-140 AETDGRGWLMGYGFS
+140 AETDGRGWQMGYGFS
-155 LESTLDSDY
+155 LESTLDSDSR
-164 DYTPLEIIDSIFPD
+164 YTPLEIIDSVFPD

-218 PDSGKLNGILLDNA
+218 SSTGKLNGILLDNA

-262 TAHGITTIGD
+262 AAHGITTIGD

-406 VRKQGSQKPY
+406 IRKQGSTKPY
-416 TLTHIELIND
+416 TLTHVELIND
-426 EDVPRFKKQL
+426 EDVPRFKQL

-449 ARHQHQ
+449 AKHQHQ

-473 AILKTDANI
+473 AILKTEANI

-517 DAYTLN
+517 DAYTIN
-523 AAKSLGIED
+523 AASSLGIDD

-542 ADFAILDRDITTVS
+542 ADFAILDRDITTIS

-572 DVVYEKWNQQTRRI
+572 DVVYEK
-586 GYHHTNENEPA
+586 
-597 YSAGS
+597 
-602 SVIHICILVLLRVG
+602 
-616 LF
+616 

>member
-426 EDVPRFKKQL
+426 EDVPRFKQL

-572 DVVYEKWNQQTRRI
+572 DVVYEK
-586 GYHHTNENEPA
+586 
-597 YSAGS
+597 
-602 SVIHICILVLLRVG
+602 
-616 LF
+616 

>member
-7 LPHTAWIALVA
+7 LPRTALAALVTM
-18 SLGAVSPVLGQDNT
+18 LGAVSPALAQAESAV
-32 VVQQKK
+32 
-38 TAQSQTA
+38 QSQAA

-63 VTHRG
+63 VTHDG
-68 KIIFIGEHS
+68 KIIFIGDLE
-77 QAKAFQ
+77 QTKTFQ

-90 DLENAFVLPGFID
+90 DLGNAFVLPGFID

-113 ELGGNCELDS
+113 ELGGACELDS

-140 AETDGRGWLMGYGFS
+140 ADSNGRGWLMGYGFS
-155 LESTLDSDY
+155 LESTLNSDSE
-164 DYTPLEIIDSIFPD
+164 YTPLEIIDSVFPD

-193 NSKALKIARISQQS
+193 NSKALKIARISPQS

-218 PDSGKLNGILLDNA
+218 PASGKLNGILLDNA

-250 SYQGLMFGLEEA
+250 SYQGLMYGLEEA
-262 TAHGITTIGD
+262 AAHGITTIGD

-305 PSMAIP
+305 PSMAMP

-320 YSDDK
+320 YSDNK
-325 NRLLLV
+325 SRLLLV

-352 YLDTYLPQ
+352 YLDTYLPN

-374 EWLTALDKIG
+374 QWLTALEKIG

-416 TLTHIELIND
+416 TLTHVELIND
-426 EDVPRFKKQL
+426 EDVPRFKQL
-436 NVSADFQ
+436 GVTADFQ

-449 ARHQHQ
+449 AQHDHE
-455 WAEAF
+455 WANAF

-506 KTGLT
+506 KSGLT

-523 AAKSLGIED
+523 AAKSLGIEN
-532 ITGSIEVGKS
+532 ITGSIEVSKS
-542 ADFAILDRDITTVS
+542 ADFTILDKDITTLS
-556 ARQIAKTQ
+556 ARGIAKTQ

-572 DVVYEKWNQQTRRI
+572 DVVYDAS
-586 GYHHTNENEPA
+586 H
-597 YSAGS
+597 
-602 SVIHICILVLLRVG
+602 
-616 LF
+616 

>member
-7 LPHTAWIALVA
+7 LPRTALAALVTM
-18 SLGAVSPVLGQDNT
+18 LGAVSPALAQAESAV
-32 VVQQKK
+32 
-38 TAQSQTA
+38 QSQAA

-63 VTHRG
+63 VTHDG
-68 KIIFIGEHS
+68 KIIFIGDLE
-77 QAKAFQ
+77 QTKTFQ

-90 DLENAFVLPGFID
+90 DLGNAFVLPGFID

-113 ELGGNCELDS
+113 ELGGACELDS

-140 AETDGRGWLMGYGFS
+140 ADSNGRGWLMGYGFS
-155 LESTLDSDY
+155 LESTLNSDSE
-164 DYTPLEIIDSIFPD
+164 YTPLEIIDSVFPD

-193 NSKALKIARISQQS
+193 NSKALKIARISPQS

-218 PDSGKLNGILLDNA
+218 PASGKLNGILLDNA
-232 GDQIMEMAW
+232 GDQVMEMAW

-250 SYQGLMFGLEEA
+250 SYQGLMYGLEEA
-262 TAHGITTIGD
+262 AAHGITTIGD

-305 PSMAIP
+305 PSMAMP

-325 NRLLLV
+325 SRLLLV

-352 YLDTYLPQ
+352 YLDTYLPN

-374 EWLTALDKIG
+374 QWLTALEKIG

-416 TLTHIELIND
+416 TLTHVELIND
-426 EDVPRFKKQL
+426 VDVPRFKQL
-436 NVSADFQ
+436 GVTADFQ

-449 ARHQHQ
+449 AQHDHE
-455 WAEAF
+455 WANAF

-506 KTGLT
+506 KSGLT

-523 AAKSLGIED
+523 AAKSLGIDD
-532 ITGSIEVGKS
+532 ITGTIEVGKS
-542 ADFAILDRDITTVS
+542 ADFAILDKDITTLS
-556 ARQIAKTQ
+556 ARGIAKTQ

-572 DVVYEKWNQQTRRI
+572 DVVYDAS
-586 GYHHTNENEPA
+586 H
-597 YSAGS
+597 
-602 SVIHICILVLLRVG
+602 
-616 LF
+616 

>member
-1 MNNKLT
+1 M
-7 LPHTAWIALVA
+7 AD
-18 SLGAVSPVLGQDNT
+18 SLAMAETS
-32 VVQQKK
+32 
-38 TAQSQTA
+38 S

-51 ADIYGHRESDSI
+51 AIIYGHYESDSI
-63 VTHRG
+63 AIKNG
-68 KIIFIGEHS
+68 KITFIGQKQSALEY
-77 QAKAFQ
+77 A
-83 GQNTDVI
+83 NTDTNII

-140 AETDGRGWLMGYGFS
+140 AETDGRGWQMGYGFS
-155 LESTLDSDY
+155 LESTLDSDSR
-164 DYTPLEIIDSIFPD
+164 YTPLEIIDSVFPD

-218 PDSGKLNGILLDNA
+218 SSTGKLNGILLDNA

-262 TAHGITTIGD
+262 AAQGITTIGD

-416 TLTHIELIND
+416 TLTHVELIND
-426 EDVPRFKKQL
+426 EDVPRFKQL

-449 ARHQHQ
+449 AKHQHQ

-517 DAYTLN
+517 DAYTIN
-523 AAKSLGIED
+523 AASSLGIED

-556 ARQIAKTQ
+556 ARQVAKTQ

-572 DVVYEKWNQQTRRI
+572 NVVYEK
-586 GYHHTNENEPA
+586 
-597 YSAGS
+597 
-602 SVIHICILVLLRVG
+602 
-616 LF
+616 